1 MKNIQKKT
9 NTRRNDVNFESFQ
22 AGDIFALFGVD
33 CASGDTFVVDQKLTN
48 LSCESMYVPEP
59 VVSMSITPKDLKDR
73 ERFAK
78 AIDRFTRE
86 DPTFQYFFDT
96 DSKESIVSG
105 KFHKIFK
112 LKRAFV

>member
-1 MKNIQKKT
+1 M
-9 NTRRNDVNFESFQ
+9 F
-22 AGDIFALFGVD
+22 
-33 CASGDTFVVDQKLTN
+33 
-48 LSCESMYVPEP
+48 VPEP

-96 DSKESIVSG
+96 ESKESIVSG
-105 KFHKIFK
+105 KWHII
-112 LKRAFV
+112 

>member
-1 MKNIQKKT
+1 M
-9 NTRRNDVNFESFQ
+9 Q

-48 LSCESMYVPEP
+48 LSLESMYVPEP
-59 VVSMSITPKDLKDR
+59 VVSMSITPKEQKDR

-105 KFHKIFK
+105 ELKTRFHQMSAKIHELSYNF
-112 LKRAFV
+112 